1 MSDFDQEQARAA
13 ILYTASKVAQPS
25 FHKLSKLFYFAD
37 RLHLERFGLL
47 MFGDEYWAL
56 RYGPVPMQVY
66 RLMTDVR
73 NNIQLQTDMGFAVE
87 EIYLAGRS
95 KPVPVIR
102 PLEAPDL
109 DELSDAILECLDES
123 IALYADKSF
132 DELTELSHDSA
143 WQSVESDE
151 VMHIEL
157 IAKTLPNAA
166 QVLEHLSDPYP

>member
-37 RLHLERFGLL
+37 RLHLERFGSL
-47 MFGDEYWAL
+47 MFCAEYWAL

-66 RLMTDVR
+66 RLMTAVR

-87 EIYLAGRS
+87 KIDIEGHSA
-95 KPVPVIR
+95 PVVR

-123 IALYADKSF
+123 ITLYADKSF